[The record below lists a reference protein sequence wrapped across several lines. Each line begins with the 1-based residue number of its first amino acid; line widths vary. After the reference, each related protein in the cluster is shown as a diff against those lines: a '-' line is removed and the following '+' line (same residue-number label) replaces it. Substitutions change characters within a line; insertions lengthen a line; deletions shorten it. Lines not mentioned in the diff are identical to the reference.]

1 MSSSFDI
8 VQKALATLS
17 KEENLTREQRG
28 LVEAVER
35 TIAEWHELN
44 HKQRDCIN
52 LKTPPG
58 VLLGVV
64 DTEKLVSKR
73 GEPSLSQTLG
83 YHTLYSH

>member
-1 MSSSFDI
+1 MSSAFDI
-8 VQKALATLS
+8 VQKALNTLS
-17 KEENLTREQRG
+17 EAENLTREQRC

-35 TIAEWHELN
+35 TVVEWHELN

-64 DTEKLVSKR
+64 DTEKLVSR
-73 GEPSLSQTLG
+73 VGDPSPVVHPWDYRPLSA
-83 YHTLYSH
+83 